1 MSDQEILTEYSNFFE
16 LRSIPAWIFRYV
28 EQFLF
33 RLLYGLANGMESL
46 INKLAELL
54 NFFNH
59 PEVEGFYR
67 VFVLASFVFLAI
79 ALMIQGYN
87 FIIGKR
93 KTVSDLFRNTVLGVL
108 FIVAIPWTM
117 NQFLEI
123 ANASVSAL
131 GTDEEGNILLAENV
145 LYDNITDI
153 EVLAESGEWENL
165 EARSNVSR
173 SLPFEALDLTEPAE
187 SDASVLGMKL
197 VSNGESVETEE
208 LDSGGLISFW
218 KEYYFRYSYDFLV
231 IMLEFLALIV
241 IYIFF
246 SFKIISVAFELA
258 TTKLV
263 APFAI
268 NTDIGTGQ
276 KLKVVVKEL
285 INGFATFVSIFYL
298 LRLYQLFTSWVLGM
312 ELFSVPILNA
322 IVMIVV
328 AFVVIDGTKTIPRI
342 FGFDAGVKDGQAT
355 LMGMY
360 AASRLGMTFGRG
372 AKGLVNGVSQS
383 MEHNADKL
391 GRWNENRKEAGGVGS
406 QLQNKGADFMDNL
419 RHPLQATQSALQSSN
434 LAHSFAQGGFQQGLV
449 NELAMETGATV
460 GNSEKALQ
468 RTGNDPQKARTY
480 LQNRGMTS
488 SLEGGE
494 APEASLSESPIGEA
508 GVTEAKASEG
518 VGGTGGKDLNE
529 VLGQSERGMATP
541 ETGVSLQGKNANRP
555 GRAGIASRTTPGN
568 LEKNIS
574 DGPAEEG
581 NEEENHVPLPS
592 LDNSPF
598 QGSKSRSESVE
609 ASPEGSYTL
618 ERNIEP
624 RASQQGIS
632 AQVVSHVAEGSA
644 GGRVR
649 INGDGTVNI
658 PRMEEL
664 LLEEAVP
671 PVSVQGPA
679 PSSRGSHSRVE
690 SMEVGNG
697 DSPTFHRTVEVR
709 GSDREVNTDFIAQVT
724 PGTERIR
731 TRINTDGTLNVPRME
746 ELLEEGAKIAPQAL
760 PASQKRNPWKE
771 SKTPGD
777 GQKER

>member
-1 MSDQEILTEYSNFFE
+1 MTPKEILMQYPELFE

-33 RLLYGLANGMESL
+33 RLLYGLANGMETL

-67 VFVLASFVFLAI
+67 IFVLASFVFLAI
-79 ALMIQGYN
+79 ALMLQGYN

-153 EVLAESGEWENL
+153 EVLAESGEWGNL
-165 EARSNVSR
+165 EARKNVSKE
-173 SLPFEALDLTEPAE
+173 LPFEALDLTEPADGDE
-187 SDASVLGMKL
+187 EVLGVKL
-197 VSNGESVETEE
+197 VSNGESVTDED
-208 LDSGGLISFW
+208 LDNEGLLSFW

-246 SFKIISVAFELA
+246 AFKIISVAFELA

-312 ELFSVPILNA
+312 ELFAVPILNA
-322 IVMIVV
+322 IVMMVV

-372 AKGLVNGVSQS
+372 AKGLANGVGESLN
-383 MEHNADKL
+383 HNADKM
-391 GRWNENRKEAGGVGS
+391 GKWNENRKEAGGVGN
-406 QLQNKGADFMDNL
+406 QLQNKGNEWMENL
-419 RHPLQATQSALQSSN
+419 RHPVQAAQGALQSSH

-468 RTGNDPQKARTY
+468 RTGNDPAKARTY
-480 LQNRGMTS
+480 LQNMGMTS
-488 SLEGGE
+488 PLEGEE
-494 APEASLSESPIGEA
+494 APEASLSESHIGES

-529 VLGQSERGMATP
+529 VLGQRESGVAAP
-541 ETGVSLQGKNANRP
+541 GTGVSLKGKEKNRP
-555 GRAGIASRTTPGN
+555 GRAGVASLASFNP
-568 LEKNIS
+568 
-574 DGPAEEG
+574 EG
-581 NEEENHVPLPS
+581 VDEGFTEENNVPLPS

-598 QGSKSRSESVE
+598 RGAKTRSESVE

-632 AQVVSHVAEGSA
+632 AQAVSHVAEGGA
-644 GGRVR
+644 GGLVR

-658 PRMEEL
+658 PRMEEI

-690 SMEVGNG
+690 SMEVGSG
-697 DSPTFHRTVEVR
+697 DSPTFHRTVEAR
-709 GSDREVNTDFIAQVT
+709 GSHREVNTDVVAQVR

-746 ELLEEGAKIAPQAL
+746 ELLEEGSKNPSRTL
-760 PASQKRNPWKE
+760 PASQKRNPRKE
-771 SKTPGD
+771 SKKAGD